1 MINFHTYDFIYFF
14 FFFSGFFQED
24 HYDRPPATR
33 IHLQS
38 EFDANTEHV
47 YDEIPLQSSPL
58 SSRRNVWSNSNVQQ
72 IS

>member
-1 MINFHTYDFIYFF
+1 MILSIF

>member
-1 MINFHTYDFIYFF
+1 MINFHTYDFIYF